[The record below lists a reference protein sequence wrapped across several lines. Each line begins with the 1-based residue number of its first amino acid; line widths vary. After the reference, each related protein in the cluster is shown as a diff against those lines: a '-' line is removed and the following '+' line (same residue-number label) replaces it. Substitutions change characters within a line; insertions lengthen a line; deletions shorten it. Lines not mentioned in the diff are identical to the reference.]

1 MAVGQAVVV
10 RRPRRPGLAGSC
22 AVLVVLLAVAVIGSI
37 SLGTVTLP
45 VDEVWSVIWY
55 HLTGRGAEP
64 SPLTEQIIWAIRV
77 PRVLLAAVV
86 GAALSVAGVALQ
98 ALIRNPLADPYVLGV
113 SSGASLGAVLVMGAG
128 LAGVTTSAG
137 AFIGASMS
145 LLTVFVLAQRSGR
158 LADTRLILA
167 GVAVSYLAMA
177 GTSLVQLRAE
187 PTQVRGIL
195 FWLMGSVAGADWS
208 KLGLPA
214 LVMAL
219 AAAYLLLQG
228 RGLNALAV
236 GDDDAAA
243 LGVDIH
249 RLRIALLLASS
260 LLTATAVAVAGGVGF
275 VGLMVPHAARLVVGS
290 DHRKLLPVATLSGA
304 VFLVLVDLATRT
316 VDRPNEYPIT
326 VFTAA
331 LGAPFFLW
339 LLRRGTS

>member
-1 MAVGQAVVV
+1 MTVVRPVGLLVLLVVV
-10 RRPRRPGLAGSC
+10 VTA
-22 AVLVVLLAVAVIGSI
+22 SI
-37 SLGTVTLP
+37 SIGTVALP
-45 VDEVWSVIWY
+45 VDQVWSVIWY
-55 HLTGRGAEP
+55 HVSGRGTPPE
-64 SPLTEQIIWAIRV
+64 PLTEQIIWSIRV
-77 PRVLLAAVV
+77 PRVLLAAIV

-98 ALIRNPLADPYVLGV
+98 ALIRNPLADPYVLGI

-128 LAGVTTSAG
+128 LAGLTTSAG
-137 AFIGASMS
+137 AFIGASVS
-145 LLTVFVLAQRSGR
+145 LLAVFLLAQRSGR

-208 KLGLPA
+208 DLGLPV
-214 LVMAL
+214 LVMVA
-219 AAAYLLLQG
+219 AAAYLMLQG

-236 GDDDAAA
+236 GDDDASA

-249 RLRIALLLASS
+249 RLRIVLLLVSS

-275 VGLMVPHAARLVVGS
+275 VGLMVPHAARLVVGA
-290 DHRKLLPVATLSGA
+290 DHRKLLPVATLGGA

-339 LLRRGTS
+339 LLRRGTA

>member
-1 MAVGQAVVV
+1 MTVV
-10 RRPRRPGLAGSC
+10 RPVG
-22 AVLVVLLAVAVIGSI
+22 LVVLLIVVVTASI
-37 SLGTVTLP
+37 SIGTVTLP
-45 VDEVWSVIWY
+45 VDQVWSVIWY
-55 HLTGRGAEP
+55 HVSGRGTLPEP
-64 SPLTEQIIWAIRV
+64 LIEQIIWSIRV
-77 PRVLLAAVV
+77 PRVLLAAIV

-98 ALIRNPLADPYVLGV
+98 ALIRNPLADPYVLGI

-128 LAGVTTSAG
+128 LAGLSTSAG
-137 AFIGASMS
+137 AFIGASVS
-145 LLTVFVLAQRSGR
+145 LLAVFVLAQRSGR

-167 GVAVSYLAMA
+167 GVAMSYLAMA

-195 FWLMGSVAGADWS
+195 FWLMGSVAGADWAD
-208 KLGLPA
+208 LRLPVV
-214 LVMAL
+214 VMVV
-219 AAAYLLLQG
+219 AAAYLMLQG

-243 LGVDIH
+243 LGVDVH
-249 RLRIALLLASS
+249 RLRIVLLFVSS

-275 VGLMVPHAARLVVGS
+275 VGLMVPHAARLVVGA
-290 DHRKLLPVATLSGA
+290 DHRKLLPVATLGGA

-339 LLRRGTS
+339 LLRRGTA